1 MSKLGMC
8 ADTMPLLRSVEM
20 GVEILESMDE
30 SVVARKSV
38 EIIRQYLR
46 DFRASGAPQPA
57 SGVGNGT
64 EELPASAEAGAGQP
78 GFEIPEWAYGF
89 GFPDYS
95 FEGIA
100 RLFDDIGG
108 LPMLDGD

>member
-8 ADTMPLLRSVEM
+8 AETLPLLRSVEM
-20 GVEILESMDE
+20 GVEILEAMEE

-38 EIIRQYLR
+38 EIIRKYLR
-46 DFRASGAPQPA
+46 DFRASGTQPQA
-57 SGVGNGT
+57 
-64 EELPASAEAGAGQP
+64 AGAEGADDVAGNESGTGN

-108 LPMLDGD
+108 LPMLDG

>member
-8 ADTMPLLRSVEM
+8 AETMPLLRSVEM
-20 GVEILESMDE
+20 GVEILEAMEE

-46 DFRASGAPQPA
+46 DFRASGTQPQA
-57 SGVGNGT
+57 
-64 EELPASAEAGAGQP
+64 AGAEGAKGANDMAGNESGTGH

-108 LPMLDGD
+108 LPMLDG